1 MAFTDIRFDLVSRIP
16 SELQPYALLSRWD
29 RPIGTWLLLLPGW
42 WAISLAH
49 GVPSLW
55 LLFMFAVGAV
65 IMRGAGCT
73 LNDILDR
80 DLDAQ
85 VERTRSRPLPSGAVT
100 LCQAI
105 IWLGLQLGIGLV
117 ILLQLSPVA
126 IGFGIASL
134 LLIGTY
140 PLMKRITWWP
150 QFFLGLTFNWG
161 IPLGAAAAGT
171 LSAATFCLYAAAV
184 AWTLVYDTIYAHQ
197 DKADDARIGVKSTA
211 LLFGAQSRRTL
222 TGFAVILGAGLLL
235 TGWLSAL
242 GWGFYLGLGMAAL
255 QMVWQLAT
263 WQPDVPEDCLRK
275 FRSNRDFGFLVLGAI
290 LMGKL
295 T

>member
-16 SELQPYALLSRWD
+16 AEFQPYALLSRWD

-42 WAISLAH
+42 WAISLAP
-49 GVPSLW
+49 GMPSLW
-55 LLFMFAVGAV
+55 LLFLLAVGAV

-100 LCQAI
+100 LRQAI
-105 IWLGLQLGIGLV
+105 IWLALQLGIGLV

-134 LLIGTY
+134 LLVGTY

-161 IPLGAAAAGT
+161 IPLGAAATGT
-171 LSAATFCLYAAAV
+171 LSAATLCLYAAAV

-197 DKADDARIGVKSTA
+197 DKQDDARIGVKSTA
-211 LLFGAQSRRTL
+211 RLFGAQSRRAL
-222 TGFAVILGAGLLL
+222 TGFALLLGVGLLL

-242 GWGFYLGLGMAAL
+242 DWGFYLGVGAAAL
-255 QMVWQLAT
+255 QMIWQLVT

-275 FRSNRDFGFLVLGAI
+275 FRSNRDFGLLVLAAI
-290 LMGKL
+290 LLGKL